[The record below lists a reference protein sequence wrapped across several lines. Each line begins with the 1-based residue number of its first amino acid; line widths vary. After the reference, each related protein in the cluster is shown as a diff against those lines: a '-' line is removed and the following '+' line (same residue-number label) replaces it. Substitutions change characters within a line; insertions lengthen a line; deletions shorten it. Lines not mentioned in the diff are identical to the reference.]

1 MFSCI
6 ISFIPYYPISS
17 QYPLP
22 HHPSTLYLIIPV
34 PSTSSSQCVKLGSI
48 FTMVKP

>member
-22 HHPSTLYLIIPV
+22 HHPSTLYLVIPV
-34 PSTSSSQCVKLGSI
+34 RDTGIYIYYGQAIG
-48 FTMVKP
+48 